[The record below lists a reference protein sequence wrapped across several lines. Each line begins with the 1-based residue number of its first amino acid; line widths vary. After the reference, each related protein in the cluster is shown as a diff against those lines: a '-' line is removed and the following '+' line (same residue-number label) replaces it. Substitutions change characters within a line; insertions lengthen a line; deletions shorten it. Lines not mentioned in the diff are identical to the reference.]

1 MIALAAA
8 ATFALAGS
16 MILATLRLRTQTDK
30 RYGRSY
36 VHVTPAFRIYIFLHG
51 FAALLPFPLHL
62 FWSKESSALVTAS
75 PWVVMLAA
83 PLFVNKMVRLEGVN
97 LPEATGRL
105 NRFRNDV
112 STWIHEALV
121 DCDTAAMRDFIAPFA
136 KDMSL
141 EGARILMSLHL
152 PVHFAP
158 KKAAAIRTALAEAK
172 TAERAMELYI
182 RFVGKH
188 SFVNLF
194 EDKLKEK
201 KLASTPLLD
210 DFERRRQAREKSKS
224 ASFLTSG

>member
-8 ATFALAGS
+8 ATVALAGS
-16 MILATLRLRTQTDK
+16 MVLATLRLRTHTDR

-36 VHVTPAFRIYIFLHG
+36 VHVTAAFRIYVFLHG

-75 PWVVMLAA
+75 PWVVALAA
-83 PLFVNKMVRLEGVN
+83 PLFVNKMVRLQGLN

-105 NRFRNDV
+105 SRFRNAV

-136 KDMSL
+136 KDMSV
-141 EGARILMSLHL
+141 EEARILMSLHL

-158 KKAAAIRTALAEAK
+158 KKAATIRATLGEAK

-182 RFVGKH
+182 RFVGRH
-188 SFVNLF
+188 SFVKLF
-194 EDKLKEK
+194 EEKLKEK
-201 KLASTPLLD
+201 RLAPTPLFD
-210 DFERRRQAREKSKS
+210 DFEHRRQAREKLKS
-224 ASFLTSG
+224 A